1 MKKVVR
7 KVEFASF
14 NLKKDKTGSFH
25 QAKSVNASTD
35 HELLLQIASGL
46 KVVQTN
52 LKVVQA
58 DVKDVKTRVTNLEYE
73 VKTINIRLTNVES
86 VLKRNNLK

>member
-25 QAKSVNASTD
+25 QVKSIKVSTD
-35 HELLLQIASGL
+35 HELLLQIVS
-46 KVVQTN
+46 
-52 LKVVQA
+52 
-58 DVKDVKTRVTNLEYE
+58 E
-73 VKTINIRLTNVES
+73 VRTINTRLDKQDEFHQYVRD
-86 VLKRNNLK
+86 VFKRNNLK